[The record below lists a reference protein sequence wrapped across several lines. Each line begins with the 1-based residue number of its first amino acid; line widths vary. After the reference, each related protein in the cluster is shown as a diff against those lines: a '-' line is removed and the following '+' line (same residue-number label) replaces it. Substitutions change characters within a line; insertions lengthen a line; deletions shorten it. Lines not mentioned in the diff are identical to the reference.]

1 MEKVSTVR
9 ETLDLVGLIV
19 VRFGGDVPG
28 VSGWVDD
35 TSTLAL
41 SARNDS
47 QKKPSQRLTVT
58 PISGLMSVHGR
69 TSEVRKGMCKFLE
82 AAILPVF
89 ALIL

>member
-9 ETLDLVGLIV
+9 ETLDLIGLVV
-19 VRFGGDVPG
+19 VRFGGEVPG

-41 SARNDS
+41 SARDYS
-47 QKKPSQRLTVT
+47 RKISQRLTVT
-58 PISGLMSVHGR
+58 PTSGLMSVHGR
-69 TSEVRKGMCKFLE
+69 ISEVRKGMCKFLE
-82 AAILPVF
+82 AAILPVL

>member
-9 ETLDLVGLIV
+9 DTLDLIGLV
-19 VRFGGDVPG
+19 VIRFGGEVPG

-47 QKKPSQRLTVT
+47 KEPCQRLTVT
-58 PISGLMSVHGR
+58 PTSGLMSVHGR
-69 TSEVRKGMCKFLE
+69 ISEVRKGMCKFLE